1 MRHADHRLPSL
12 LKGNPASMGKVNSA
26 SKLKRRCASTLKGS
40 SASIWQGR
48 AALLGG
54 ALLYMTGLVA
64 ASDDAAAQAAPGSTA
79 SAGARDADV
88 ARLLDQATFGVTTA
102 DVARVK
108 AVGIR
113 GFIDAQLATPPT
125 LYKGFSYAPPTAPAD
140 CQYHAATPTDA
151 SSLCARDTYGP
162 FQVQRQFF
170 EHAVAAPDQL
180 RQRVAFALSQIFVV
194 SSVEIYEA
202 YGLADFQ
209 NLLLEDAFG
218 NYRRLL
224 EDVTLSPVMGHYL
237 DMVRNDKTNA
247 ANGTTPNENY
257 AREVLQLFS
266 IGLYELQPDGSQKLD
281 ASGQP
286 IPTFDQNTIEG
297 FASLFTGWSYPPL
310 PGATPSF
317 FAPVNFD
324 GVMPAYAGHHEP
336 GTKTLLNGLVVPG
349 GQTPAEDLAAGLDNI
364 FHHPNVGPFIGKQL
378 IQHLVTSNPSPA
390 YVARITAVF
399 DDDGHGVRGNLGAV
413 VRAILTDR
421 EARGERPLSADFG
434 HLREPALFIA
444 GALRSLG
451 GQTDGVFPESA
462 SANMGQPIYS
472 PETVFSYYPP
482 SYMIP
487 GSTLLAPEFG
497 IENAATALA
506 RANFINTV
514 IMDGGAKPNPTV
526 VGATGTSVD
535 LSPYAPISDHL
546 KMIDE
551 LDHVLMHGSLRGEA
565 KQEVLFAVNAVTS
578 TNPLAPPAVA
588 AYLILTSAQYQVE
601 R

>member
-1 MRHADHRLPSL
+1 MRHADHRSL
-12 LKGNPASMGKVNSA
+12 SMFRVRS
-26 SKLKRRCASTLKGS
+26 
-40 SASIWQGR
+40 
-48 AALLGG
+48 ALLGG
-54 ALLYMTGLVA
+54 ALLSITCLVA
-64 ASDDAAAQAAPGSTA
+64 VSDDAAARAAPGPTA
-79 SAGARDADV
+79 SLGARDDRVRDADA
-88 ARLLDQATFGVTTA
+88 ARLLDQATFGVTA
-102 DVARVK
+102 AGVERVK
-108 AVGIR
+108 ALGIR
-113 GFIDAQLATPPT
+113 AFIEAELAEPPT
-125 LYKGFSYAPPTAPAD
+125 LYTGFSYVPPTAPAD
-140 CQYHAATPTDA
+140 CQHHAATPTDA
-151 SSLCARDTYGP
+151 SSLCARDKYGP

-170 EHAVAAPDQL
+170 LHAVAAPDQL

-247 ANGTTPNENY
+247 ATGTTPNENY

-266 IGLYELQPDGSQKLD
+266 IGLYELQPDGSPKLD
-281 ASGQP
+281 SGGQP
-286 IPTFDQNTIEG
+286 IPTFHQNTIEG

-317 FAPVNFD
+317 YAPVNFD
-324 GVMPAYAGHHEP
+324 GVMPAYADHHEP
-336 GTKTLLNGLVVPG
+336 GAKTLLNGLVIPA
-349 GQTPAEDLAAGLDNI
+349 GQTPAQDLAAGLDNI

-390 YVARITAVF
+390 YVARVAAAF
-399 DDDGHGVRGNLGAV
+399 DDDGHGVRGNLAAV
-413 VRAILTDR
+413 VRTILTDR
-421 EARGERPLSADFG
+421 EARGERPSSADFG
-434 HLREPALFIA
+434 HLREPAVFIA
-444 GALRSLG
+444 GALRGLG
-451 GQTDGVFPESA
+451 GQTDGVFPSSA
-462 SANMGQPIYS
+462 SSNMGQPIYS
-472 PETVFSYYPP
+472 PETVFSFYPP
-482 SYMIP
+482 SYTIP
-487 GSTLLAPEFG
+487 GTSQLAPEFG
-497 IENAATALA
+497 IENSATALA
-506 RANFINTV
+506 RANFINTL
-514 IMDGGAKPNPTV
+514 ILDGGAKPNPTV

-535 LSPYAPISDHL
+535 LAPFAPISDHL
-546 KMIDE
+546 AMIDE

-578 TNPLAPPAVA
+578 ANPLAPPAVA